1 MTHDARREAAYA
13 RCLHDRVPN
22 PVAEV
27 PSVTGPPCGAVNTRA
42 SRGRA
47 DISTDMPSRVWETS
61 LKAGRLII
69 STTSTYRWSII
80 CSSVSSPARG
90 SGTARASGTG
100 CAECSA
106 RTGSA
111 DWNRTRRRGPRPSV
125 SEGRLPPE
133 RGRGGGGGM
142 SRSKVRDIG
151 LLASEIG
158 PAPRLEDD
166 LLSDCDGNNSLYDSQ

>member
-13 RCLHDRVPN
+13 RCLHDRVPD

-61 LKAGRLII
+61 LKADRLII

-80 CSSVSSPARG
+80 CSSVCRPGTWERHCACERDWLCRVFGEDWLGRLEPDPKTRTTTVRLGGTS
-90 SGTARASGTG
+90 TARARS
-100 CAECSA
+100 
-106 RTGSA
+106 
-111 DWNRTRRRGPRPSV
+111 WRRGWDEPIESQRYRPA
-125 SEGRLPPE
+125 G
-133 RGRGGGGGM
+133 
-142 SRSKVRDIG
+142 
-151 LLASEIG
+151 
-158 PAPRLEDD
+158 
-166 LLSDCDGNNSLYDSQ
+166 